1 MKFQHIFSGGP
12 GIIALPCCSVRIG
25 KSEPHF
31 AGFGNPAGADFGS
44 HQIIDMKFHIPKNI
58 LFFIDRKAYKIR
70 SVLY

>member
-1 MKFQHIFSGGP
+1 MKFQHIFPEGRRLLHSPVARFGLANTNH
-12 GIIALPCCSVRIG
+12 I
-25 KSEPHF
+25 F